1 MNIPTSLH
9 LVLLAAD
16 VYDSNHMYY
25 GRAMGGEKVSPA
37 CATETQPK
45 FSSTTLSENNQL
57 DLTHLMKTELASSE
71 RVSLVT
77 QLSAAE
83 EQLGEA
89 SLAYS
94 LHSS

>member
-1 MNIPTSLH
+1 MGSVYVKPSIPTYLGTY
-9 LVLLAAD
+9 LLLAAD

-57 DLTHLMKTELASSE
+57 DLTHLMKSE
-71 RVSLVT
+71 
-77 QLSAAE
+77 
-83 EQLGEA
+83 
-89 SLAYS
+89 
-94 LHSS
+94 